1 MSGDFA
7 KVKVSGA
14 VDYDLIGG
22 SYLMNLPNKLTVL
35 RVLMVPLFC
44 AVYADRSWWS
54 GEQMDRTG
62 DFCGGQSDRSAGW
75 KNCQKI

>member
-1 MSGDFA
+1 
-7 KVKVSGA
+7 
-14 VDYDLIGG
+14 
-22 SYLMNLPNKLTVL
+22 MNLPNKLTVL
-35 RVLMVPLFC
+35 RVLMVPIFC

>member
-1 MSGDFA
+1 
-7 KVKVSGA
+7 
-14 VDYDLIGG
+14 
-22 SYLMNLPNKLTVL
+22 MNLPNKLTVL
-35 RVLMVPLFC
+35 RVLMVPFFVLFMLT
-44 AVYADRSWWS
+44 DLGWS